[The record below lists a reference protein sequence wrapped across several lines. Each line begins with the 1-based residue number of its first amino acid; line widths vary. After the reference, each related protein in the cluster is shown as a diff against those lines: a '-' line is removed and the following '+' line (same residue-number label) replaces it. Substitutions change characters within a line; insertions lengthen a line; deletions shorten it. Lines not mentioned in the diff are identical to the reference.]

1 MSLGAHTARLAARIL
16 CGLAPLVTP
25 TGPAMSNAF
34 PGAVC
39 VSAPYADNGVPSEA
53 PLVAL
58 VGTLRDHAAAYPSL
72 LRALDLHEPVICLE
86 PRAAGPRG
94 YFDVGTNTIALLDGL
109 TDAQKLVVLIHELRH
124 LDQVGRSVC
133 PSDSLAM
140 EEVAR
145 ATFAMEADAGAV
157 TAHVAFEAMEAGD
170 GALWEALGQFPNY
183 ADIPAAYAAERAAS
197 GSAAR
202 AMGAAFAQWY
212 VSDWRRDSYYLAA
225 CSDYLDRVDRT
236 HRLPS
241 YDLLDSDFYGQ
252 LCVMPD
258 GSSYDCRP
266 PDRDDRP

>member
-1 MSLGAHTARLAARIL
+1 MSVGAHIARLSARMMCSL
-16 CGLAPLVTP
+16 LPLGLL
-25 TGPAMSNAF
+25 TGPAMAGTD
-34 PGAVC
+34 PHAVC
-39 VSAPYADNGVPSEA
+39 IPAPYSVDDDAAAA
-53 PLVAL
+53 PLAAL

-86 PRAAGPRG
+86 SRSAGPRG

-109 TDAQKLVVLIHELRH
+109 SDAQKLVVLIHELRH

-157 TAHVAFEAMEAGD
+157 TAHVAYEAKEAGD
-170 GALWEALGQFPNY
+170 SALWDALAQFPNY
-183 ADIPAAYAAERAAS
+183 ADIPAAYATERAAS

-202 AMGAAFAQWY
+202 AMGAAFSQWY
-212 VSDWRRDSYYLAA
+212 ESDWRRDRYYLAT

-241 YDLLDSDFYGQ
+241 YDLLDSDFYVE

-258 GSSYDCRP
+258 GSGYDCRP
-266 PDRDDRP
+266 PDGGDRP

>member
-1 MSLGAHTARLAARIL
+1 MTPGAHTARLAACVL
-16 CGLAPLVTP
+16 CSLLLGDPAAPALAET
-25 TGPAMSNAF
+25 N

-39 VSAPYADNGVPSEA
+39 VAAPYVSAETPGEA

-58 VGTLRDHAAAYPSL
+58 VGTFRDHATAYPSL
-72 LRALDLHEPVICLE
+72 LRALDLYAPEICLE
-86 PRAAGPRG
+86 ARSAGPRG
-94 YFDVGTNTIALLDGL
+94 YFDVESNRVALLDGL
-109 TDAQKLVVLIHELRH
+109 TEAQQLAVLIHELRH
-124 LDQVGRSVC
+124 LDQVGRGAC

-157 TAHVAFEAMEAGD
+157 TAHVAFEAKEAGD
-170 GALWEALGQFPNY
+170 SALWDALAQFPNY
-183 ADIPAAYAAERAAS
+183 ADIPAAYATERAAS

-202 AMGAAFAQWY
+202 AMGAAFSQWY
-212 VSDWRRDSYYLAA
+212 ESDWRRDRYYLAT

-241 YDLLDSDFYGQ
+241 YDLLDSDFYVE

-258 GSSYDCRP
+258 GSIYDCRP
-266 PDRDDRP
+266 PDGGDRP

>member
-1 MSLGAHTARLAARIL
+1 MRLGAHTARLTVRVL
-16 CGLAPLVTP
+16 CGLLLVAPA
-25 TGPAMSNAF
+25 GPALAEAE
-34 PGAVC
+34 PRALC
-39 VSAPYADNGVPSEA
+39 VSAPYAAAEVPDA
-53 PLVAL
+53 AALVAL
-58 VGTLRDHAAAYPSL
+58 VGTFRDHARAYPSL
-72 LRALDLHEPVICLE
+72 LRALDLHEPEICLE
-86 PRAAGPRG
+86 ARSAGPRG
-94 YFDVGTNTIALLDGL
+94 YFDVGSNRVALLDGL

-124 LDQVGRSVC
+124 LDQVGRGAC

-170 GALWEALGQFPNY
+170 SALWEALAQFPNY

-197 GSAAR
+197 GSEAR
-202 AMGAAFAQWY
+202 AMGAAFSQWY
-212 VSDWRRDSYYLAA
+212 ASDWRRDSYYLAA

-266 PDRDDRP
+266 PDGGDQP